1 MYSVIKYGASIFDDK
16 INIALN
22 LAACST
28 AVWLRMLMT
37 ALKLNPVTVPAN
49 VKNKKKH
56 EQYSNYCAALNKI
69 KTYFVNF

>member
-37 ALKLNPVTVPAN
+37 VLKLNPVTVPVN
-49 VKNKKKH
+49 VKNK
-56 EQYSNYCAALNKI
+56 
-69 KTYFVNF
+69 